1 MSRNV
6 FNSVQVKAP
15 NQNTFD
21 LSHDFKLSVRFGD
34 LVPVSVVECLPGDVH
49 KFRHESL
56 ARFAPLVSPVMH
68 NVNVFMHSF
77 FVPNR
82 ILWNNWDDFISP
94 DLSKNTPPA
103 WPHIAF
109 GNTVNFATGSLGDYL
124 GLPTNK
130 AKLPSVS
137 ALPFAAYQAV
147 YHEFFRDQN
156 LQPEFDYSLNNGNQ
170 SPGTKVSDLFKLRQ
184 RAFEHDYFTASL
196 PFAQKGPSVQM
207 PFSATGTGAPVL
219 RNSDQGN
226 SPLPNWEAAGVG
238 SGGLVN
244 VTNRKKP
251 VGGIPVADF
260 GLYVDPADLSIG
272 GTINDLRVALR
283 LQEFFEKS
291 ARGGTRYIEQ
301 IRMHYG
307 TIVPDYRL
315 NRPEFIGGTKNPVVI
330 SEVLQTSESSTSP
343 QGNMAG
349 HAISANRGKS
359 FRYRCLEH
367 GYIITLMSFLPRTAY
382 QQGIPRHFSRIT
394 WQDYAWPTF
403 AHLGEQAVLNKELY
417 HDGDDGKND
426 ETFGY
431 VPRYSEYRYIP
442 SRVAGEFKTTLAHWH
457 MGRIFANRPA
467 LNEQFI
473 VANAGTNGSVRNDIF
488 AVNAPN
494 NQNIWCHVSNR
505 WFVRRSLPKY
515 GTPLL

>member
-82 ILWNNWDDFISP
+82 ILWDNWDDFISP
-94 DLSKNTPPA
+94 DLSKNVPPS
-103 WPHIAF
+103 WPHFNITGAR
-109 GNTVNFATGSLGDYL
+109 TIGSLEDYM
-124 GLPTNK
+124 GVPTGVVNIG
-130 AKLPSVS
+130 PIS
-137 ALPFAAYQAV
+137 ALPFAAYQSIW
-147 YHEFFRDQN
+147 HEFFRDQN
-156 LQPEFDYSLNNGNQ
+156 LQAELNIKLINGAN
-170 SPGTKVSDLFKLRQ
+170 SGGNFLTLRK

-219 RNSDQGN
+219 RNSAQGN
-226 SPLPNWEAAGVG
+226 SPLPNWVADGVG
-238 SGGLVN
+238 TGGQVN
-244 VTNRKKP
+244 VTNKTKP
-251 VGGIPVADF
+251 VGNPPVPEF
-260 GLYVDPADLSIG
+260 GLYVDPADLAIG

-349 HAISANRGKS
+349 HAISANRGKL

-367 GYIITLMSFLPRTAY
+367 GYIITVMSFLPRTAY
-382 QQGIPRHFSRIT
+382 QQGLPRHFSRTT

-417 HDGDDGKND
+417 VADDGKNN

-431 VPRYSEYRYIP
+431 VPRYSEYRYMP

-473 VANAGTNGSVRNDIF
+473 IADASTNGSIRNDIF